1 MAILKY
7 INTEEQL
14 SEAKAILGTRKQIA
28 LDLEFDNNLHHYGFK
43 LCLIQIFDGSTIFL
57 IDPIFIEIEQIFP
70 IIENN
75 NIQKVVFAFGEDIRL
90 LQSLG
95 CKPKNIFDT
104 SIALKLLNYEKVSLS
119 DMLINILNIQV
130 YKDLQISDWYNRPL
144 TENQKIYAGNDV
156 LFLLDS
162 YKLLIEMAS
171 QKNIMSWIDEE
182 NQIFDN
188 MIFSQSSTNIINKKE
203 RYELTEFQWFFYN
216 KLWKAREVEAK
227 KLDKPAHQVINNHF
241 LKEIAINPK
250 LIKGWSERKFIH
262 NSLKNIEFEN
272 LLTGILASTEEEAK
286 EKNIS
291 KSKLE
296 IKRIEREDM
305 NLMKKRRIEIN
316 NIKDKVFKPIQ
327 SLIIRDYGEFCQ
339 TFVLSNRLML
349 DLANGDKSNLRSYKK
364 KLFLKYAK
372 ELGIE
377 IEKYL

>member
-1 MAILKY
+1 
-7 INTEEQL
+7 
-14 SEAKAILGTRKQIA
+14 
-28 LDLEFDNNLHHYGFK
+28 
-43 LCLIQIFDGSTIFL
+43 
-57 IDPIFIEIEQIFP
+57 
-70 IIENN
+70 
-75 NIQKVVFAFGEDIRL
+75 
-90 LQSLG
+90 
-95 CKPKNIFDT
+95 
-104 SIALKLLNYEKVSLS
+104 
-119 DMLINILNIQV
+119 
-130 YKDLQISDWYNRPL
+130 
-144 TENQKIYAGNDV
+144 
-156 LFLLDS
+156 
-162 YKLLIEMAS
+162 
-171 QKNIMSWIDEE
+171 
-182 NQIFDN
+182 
-188 MIFSQSSTNIINKKE
+188 
-203 RYELTEFQWFFYN
+203 
-216 KLWKAREVEAK
+216 
-227 KLDKPAHQVINNHF
+227 
-241 LKEIAINPK
+241 
-250 LIKGWSERKFIH
+250 
-262 NSLKNIEFEN
+262 LKNIEFEN